1 MAYKLNPKFLNQIQ
15 YCEKEF
21 IPLMVIIGDEERA
34 QGGVKLRDVQTQEEV
49 LLWIYT
55 SCLIYEIIILGVGVE
70 QIDKEKAKNF
80 INKY

>member
-21 IPLMVIIGDEERA
+21 IPLMVVIGDEERA

-49 LLWIYT
+49 LLWIY
-55 SCLIYEIIILGVGVE
+55 SCLIIILGLC
-70 QIDKEKAKNF
+70 KS
-80 INKY
+80 